1 MGMLGEAINEFAQAA
16 HDPSRLL
23 DCLILKGQ
31 CLSEWGELAAA
42 EAAFKAA
49 LANASL
55 TDAVRVA
62 LRYEL
67 GLLYERSARPL
78 EALESFEFVAGRDQ
92 FYRDVADKQKALRR
106 LLELDEES
114 APPAGERPGR
124 DRISYL

>member
-1 MGMLGEAINEFAQAA
+1 V
-16 HDPSRLL
+16 RLC

-31 CLSEWGELAAA
+31 CLAQWGELAAA
-42 EAAFKAA
+42 EAAFKEA
-49 LANASL
+49 LAIPSL
-55 TDAVRVA
+55 TDAVRIA

-92 FYRDVADKQKALRR
+92 FFRDVADKQKALRR
-106 LLELDEES
+106 LLGLDEEPTQPTS
-114 APPAGERPGR
+114 EHPGR